1 MNINEKNQYQQKQY
15 KKSKKEWTYSLNI
28 SEICGIKEIEE
39 KFEAENQRISTVF
52 FLYVVR
58 LVIYCL
64 IGTVAGILQYP
75 NIALPLIIAFVAVI
89 DSMITRQFIKLRID
103 N

>member
-1 MNINEKNQYQQKQY
+1 M
-15 KKSKKEWTYSLNI
+15 SNI

-39 KFEAENQRISTVF
+39 KFEAEEQRIQTVF

-58 LVIYCL
+58 LVVYCM
-64 IGTVAGILQYP
+64 IGTIVGILQYS

>member
-1 MNINEKNQYQQKQY
+1 M
-15 KKSKKEWTYSLNI
+15 SNI

-89 DSMITRQFIKLRID
+89 DSMITRQFVKLRID
-103 N
+103 E

>member
-1 MNINEKNQYQQKQY
+1 M
-15 KKSKKEWTYSLNI
+15 SNI

-39 KFEAENQRISTVF
+39 KLEVKEQRIQTVF

-58 LVIYCL
+58 LVVYCL
-64 IGTVAGILQYP
+64 IGTIVGILQYS
-75 NIALPLIIAFVAVI
+75 NIALPLIIVFVAVI

-103 N
+103 E

>member
-1 MNINEKNQYQQKQY
+1 M
-15 KKSKKEWTYSLNI
+15 SNI

-39 KFEAENQRISTVF
+39 KLEVKEQRIQTVF

-58 LVIYCL
+58 LVVYCL

-89 DSMITRQFIKLRID
+89 DLMITRQFIKLRID

>member
-1 MNINEKNQYQQKQY
+1 MKIIHNLKIN
-15 KKSKKEWTYSLNI
+15 SF
-28 SEICGIKEIEE
+28 KEIEE
-39 KFEAENQRISTVF
+39 KLKAEEQRISTVF

-64 IGTVAGILQYP
+64 IGTIAGILQYS

-89 DSMITRQFIKLRID
+89 DSMITQQFVKLRID
-103 N
+103 E

>member
-1 MNINEKNQYQQKQY
+1 MNTNEKNQYQKKQY
-15 KKSKKEWTYSLNI
+15 IKSKKEWTYSSNI

-39 KFEAENQRISTVF
+39 KLKAEEQRISTVF

-64 IGTVAGILQYP
+64 IGTIAGILQYP
-75 NIALPLIIAFVAVI
+75 NIALPLIIAFVSVI
-89 DSMITRQFIKLRID
+89 DSMITRQFVKLRID
-103 N
+103 E

>member
-1 MNINEKNQYQQKQY
+1 MNIKGKSQHRMKQY
-15 KKSKKEWTYSLNI
+15 KKSEKEWTCSSNI

-39 KFEAENQRISTVF
+39 KLEAEEQRIQTVF

-64 IGTVAGILQYP
+64 LATIVGLLMYP
-75 NIALPLIIAFVAVI
+75 NIVLPLIIAFISVI
-89 DSMITRQFIKLRID
+89 DSMITRQFVKLRID
-103 N
+103 E